1 MNYISHLSRSGITL
15 ACSFFLLSACA
26 ESLPVSPAGTD
37 NSASS
42 SSNILQSLQSVD
54 VDNVPTYALKP
65 ASTNV
70 GLTGQ
75 LKVPANLILGA
86 DELGQLT
93 APPQGLTAPP
103 QGLTA
108 PPQGLTAPPQG
119 ILPAQSIF
127 GIRSLKSQAL
137 ATSFW
142 VEFFRDNFKISVAET
157 GGVQDATINHTVIQF
172 INGQPFF
179 VASYVLP
186 QLKPNANYDLRAEH
200 PLLNLQTRLS
210 TADAGQTMA
219 ADLDLGSTAVKLV
232 KEEAARQNKQVNLA
246 YLNANIQ
253 SLEATVADALQKRF
267 KSTADQTLIDQAVS
281 AFVAELPD
289 YVAPQAIEI
298 QESVKTLK
306 VGQPVAFSAVTTFVD
321 QTQTRAVSWSTSAGD
336 VASIQADGTLLG
348 LQPGQVEL
356 EARAL
361 DDSRLRHTITVNIV
375 P

>member
-1 MNYISHLSRSGITL
+1 MNYFSHFSRSTISLMGTL
-15 ACSFFLLSACA
+15 LLLSACA
-26 ESLPVSPAGTD
+26 DSLPISPSGVENNTKV
-37 NSASS
+37 NS
-42 SSNILQSLQSVD
+42 LQSLQSVD

-65 ASTNV
+65 ANTNV

-75 LKVPANLILGA
+75 LKIPANLILGP

-142 VEFFRDNFKISVAET
+142 VEFFRDNFKISVSET
-157 GGVQDATINHTVIQF
+157 GSVQDATINQTVIQF

-200 PLLNLQTRLS
+200 PLLNLQTRLT
-210 TADAGQTMA
+210 TAGAGQTMA
-219 ADLDLGSTAVKLV
+219 ADLDLGSTTVKLV

-246 YLNANIQ
+246 YLNAHIQ
-253 SLEATVADALQKRF
+253 GLEATVADALQKRF
-267 KSTADQTLIDQAVS
+267 KSAADQALINQAVQNFVS
-281 AFVAELPD
+281 ALPE
-289 YVAPQAIEI
+289 YVAPQAIQI

-306 VGQPVAFSAVTTFVD
+306 VGQPVAYSAVTTFAD
-321 QTQTRAVSWSTSAGD
+321 QTQTLAVSWSTSAGD

-361 DDSRLRHTITVNIV
+361 DDSLLSHKITINIV